1 MGLRRTGAAVIA
13 AAFLAFAVPVA
24 VSARAA
30 DVVTEKSLDEL
41 KAEVLR
47 RASEKPPRSMMEG
60 MKLDDVREALSHI
73 TTLDR
78 DEWARAWIA
87 LGDRYMEWGQNRARI
102 GDIGKAK
109 QQLLLAY
116 RYYKLGHYP
125 VDNSPEKRRAYEKGI
140 DAFLVYARYLDPP
153 LEVVDIP
160 FEGKSIVGYLR
171 LPKADKPVPVVYLVT
186 ALDSRK
192 EEWIERNQ
200 DYLSHGIGVF
210 VTDMPGTGQAPILAD
225 EHADR
230 MFSRVL
236 DWLATRSDIDSK
248 RIGLYGGSW
257 SGYWAVKMAIVERA
271 RLRAV
276 VAQGPGVHYYFQRDW
291 QKTAVETP
299 DYLMDLFPA
308 RASVYGVGT
317 MERFLSF
324 GPRMSLKAQ
333 GLLGKPAAPILLVN
347 GARDTQVPI
356 KDLYLAFG
364 TMDALK
370 EAWVNPEGG
379 HMGRGKGWSSQRI
392 RSEVV
397 APWMIRHLT
406 EPDQISDA
414 AKDN

>member
-13 AAFLAFAVPVA
+13 AAFLAFAVPGA
-24 VSARAA
+24 LSARAA

-47 RASEKPPRSMMEG
+47 RASEKPPRSMMAG

-73 TTLDR
+73 TTLNR

-87 LGDRYMEWGQNRARI
+87 LGDRYMEWGENRARA
-102 GDIGKAK
+102 GDVDIAK

-140 DAFLVYARYLDPP
+140 NAFLVYARYLDPP

-160 FEGKSIVGYLR
+160 FEGESIVGYLR
-171 LPKADKPVPVVYLVT
+171 LPKANKAVPVVYFVS

-192 EEWIERNQ
+192 EEWIERNE

-236 DWLATRSDIDSK
+236 DWFATRPEIDSK
-248 RIGLYGGSW
+248 RIGFYGGSW

-276 VAQGPGVHYYFQRDW
+276 AAQGPGVHYYFQRDW

-308 RASVYGVGT
+308 RTSVYGVST
-317 MERFLSF
+317 MEQFLSF
-324 GPRMSLKAQ
+324 GPRMSLKTQ

-364 TMDALK
+364 TMDAVK

-379 HMGRGKGWSSQRI
+379 HMGRGKDWSSRRI

-414 AKDN
+414 AEAN